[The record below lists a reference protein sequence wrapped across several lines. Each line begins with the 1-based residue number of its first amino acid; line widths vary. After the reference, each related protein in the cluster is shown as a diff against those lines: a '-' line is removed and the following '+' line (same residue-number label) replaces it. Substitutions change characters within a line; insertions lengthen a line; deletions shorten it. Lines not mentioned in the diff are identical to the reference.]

1 MKVVDDMVNSYT
13 IDPLPAN
20 ITKVFKE
27 NGSIVKISKGSHL
40 FIEGEPVKDIFYV
53 VSGKVILSKE
63 TVSGKELTLRICGS
77 NDCIGEGIIFSKTGF
92 YPLSA
97 KALESSTAITLDRNL
112 FEMYLSQEPTVLI
125 DCIKWLQL
133 QNLKS
138 QTKMRD
144 LLLYGKKGALFST
157 LIRLTNTYG
166 VIQDTG
172 EIVIDYPL
180 TNSDLAN
187 LCATSREVIN
197 RMLHDLKKQKIIS
210 FEKSIITVHDL
221 NFLKH
226 ECECESC
233 PLSVCRID

>member
-13 IDPLPAN
+13 IDSLPVN

-27 NGSIVKISKGSHL
+27 NGSIVKILKGSHL

-97 KALESSTAITLDRNL
+97 KALESSTCITLDRNL

-125 DCIKWLQL
+125 ECIKWLQL

-144 LLLYGKKGALFST
+144 LLLYGKKGALYST
-157 LIRLTNTYG
+157 IIRLTNTYG
-166 VIQDTG
+166 VVQDTG
-172 EIVIDYPL
+172 DIVIDYPL

-197 RMLHDLKKQKIIS
+197 RMLHDLKNQKIIS